1 MSGPTSSSSSSA
13 VPDLG
18 TFSIANGVELPQI
31 RPLDDFLVDKARYE
45 APPFN
50 DLARWNNRII
60 SNLLYY
66 QTNYITFFV
75 ALFVISSF
83 FNARDLVLGLTA
95 VVVGGVVGYGTLSPN
110 SMFVNTRRDHPL
122 VCFGAVAV
130 TLYYVF
136 YMFSSVMVL
145 LFSLLLPLFFVLIHA
160 STRLRNF
167 RAKFNQQAERL
178 GLKQTVM
185 GRILDAIGCDVK
197 A

>member
-1 MSGPTSSSSSSA
+1 MSSPTSSSSGAS
-13 VPDLG
+13 PDLG
-18 TFSIANGVELPQI
+18 TFSITNGVELPQL

-45 APPFN
+45 SPPLN
-50 DLARWNNRII
+50 DVARWNNRII

-66 QTNYITFFV
+66 QTNYIAFFV

-95 VVVGGVVGYGTLSPN
+95 VMVGGGVGYCILSPN

-122 VCFGAVAV
+122 VCFGAVAITV
-130 TLYYVF
+130 YYCF
-136 YMFSSVMVL
+136 YMISSVMVL
-145 LFSLLLPLFFVLIHA
+145 AFSLLLPLFFVLVHA

-185 GRILDAIGCDVK
+185 GRILDALGCDVK

>member
-1 MSGPTSSSSSSA
+1 MSSPTSSSA
-13 VPDLG
+13 GGAPELG
-18 TFSIANGVELPQI
+18 TFSIVNGVELPNI

-66 QTNYITFFV
+66 QTNYIAFFL
-75 ALFVISSF
+75 ALFVISSL
-83 FNARDLVLGLTA
+83 FNARDLVLGLSA
-95 VVVGGVVGYGTLSPN
+95 IVVGGGVGYCVLSPN

-130 TLYYVF
+130 TVYYCF

-145 LFSLLLPLFFVLIHA
+145 VFSLLLPLFFVMVHA
-160 STRLRNF
+160 SSRLRNF
-167 RAKFNQQAERL
+167 RAKVNQQAERL

-185 GRILDAIGCDVK
+185 GRILDVLGCDVK

>member
-1 MSGPTSSSSSSA
+1 MSSPTSSSGA
-13 VPDLG
+13 APDLG
-18 TFSIANGVELPQI
+18 TFSIANGVELPNI

-66 QTNYITFFV
+66 QTNYIIFFI

-95 VVVGGVVGYGTLSPN
+95 VVAGGGVLFCTLSPN

-122 VCFGAVAV
+122 VCFGAVAL

-145 LFSLLLPLFFVLIHA
+145 LFSLMLPLFFVLVHA

-167 RAKFNQQAERL
+167 RAKINQQAERF

-185 GRILDAIGCDVK
+185 GRILDAIGCEAK